1 MENLTIHI
9 FGYGETQIIKKDVN
23 FKTKTSDLTKVQPL
37 LDALWAEKPEDVT
50 GGDDFRSVT
59 MFNYNRKKWSGK
71 KDQASFKIK
80 GKEDTLVDLIDEL
93 VAEMTALI
101 PQD

>member
-1 MENLTIHI
+1 MEDFTIHI

-23 FKTKTSDLTKVQPL
+23 FKTATSELTKVQPL

-59 MFNYNRKKWSGK
+59 FFNHNRKVWSGK

-80 GKEDTLVDLIDEL
+80 GEDSLVGAIDEL

-101 PQD
+101 PQE

>member
-37 LDALWAEKPEDVT
+37 LDAIWAEKPEDVT

-59 MFNYNRKKWSGK
+59 MFNYSRKKWSGK

-80 GKEDTLVDLIDEL
+80 GEDSLVGAIDEL

-101 PQD
+101 PQE

>member
-1 MENLTIHI
+1 MENFTIHV
-9 FGYGETQIIKKDVN
+9 FKYGETQYITKDVN
-23 FKTKTSDLTKVQPL
+23 FKTATSDLTKVQPL

-59 MFNYNRKKWSGK
+59 FFNYGLKQWSGK
-71 KDQASFKIK
+71 KDEASFRIK
-80 GKEDTLVDLIDEL
+80 GEDTLVALIDEL
-93 VAEMTALI
+93 IAEMTALI

>member
-1 MENLTIHI
+1 MEDFTIHI

-50 GGDDFRSVT
+50 GGDDFQSVT
-59 MFNYNRKKWSGK
+59 FFNYDLKQWLGK
-71 KDQASFKIK
+71 KDEASFRIK
-80 GKEDTLVDLIDEL
+80 GEDTLVVLIDEL
-93 VAEMTALI
+93 IAEMTALI
-101 PQD
+101 PQE

>member
-1 MENLTIHI
+1 MERFTLHI
-9 FGYGETQIIKKDVN
+9 FGYGETQINSKDLKVKV
-23 FKTKTSDLTKVQPL
+23 KTTELTKVQPL

-59 MFNYNRKKWSGK
+59 FFNYDLKQWSGK
-71 KDQASFKIK
+71 KDEASFRIK
-80 GKEDTLVDLIDEL
+80 GEDTLVALIDEL

-101 PQD
+101 PQE

>member
-1 MENLTIHI
+1 MEDFTIHI

-50 GGDDFRSVT
+50 GGDDFQSVT
-59 MFNYNRKKWSGK
+59 FFNYDLKQWLGK
-71 KDQASFKIK
+71 KDEASFRIK
-80 GKEDTLVDLIDEL
+80 GEDTLVALIDEL
-93 VAEMTALI
+93 IAEMTALI
-101 PQD
+101 PQE

>member
-1 MENLTIHI
+1 MENLTIHV

-23 FKTKTSDLTKVQPL
+23 FKTATSDLTKVQPL

-50 GGDDFRSVT
+50 GGDDFHSVT
-59 MFNYNRKKWSGK
+59 FFNHNRKVWSGK
-71 KDQASFKIK
+71 KDQASFILK
-80 GKEDTLVDLIDEL
+80 GKEDTLVALIDEL
-93 VAEMTALI
+93 IAEMTALI